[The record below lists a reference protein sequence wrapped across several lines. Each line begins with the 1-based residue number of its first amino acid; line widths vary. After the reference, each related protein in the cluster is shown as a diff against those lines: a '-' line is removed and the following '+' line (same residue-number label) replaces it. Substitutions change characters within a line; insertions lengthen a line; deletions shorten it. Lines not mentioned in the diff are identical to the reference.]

1 LNNIEKNP
9 AEPAEPVRRN
19 PKQARA
25 LATKEAIFEATVQLL
40 EGEGE
45 AAFNTNRIAQRAGV
59 SIGTL
64 YQYFSRKE
72 DILIELAMR
81 ESIKHRTNNARLNS
95 EFEAGALTMDEVVR
109 ASTRSYINQMKGA
122 PATRRMALKVIRDE
136 ATAVQMGRG
145 ANTTSNLLPALK
157 GGTRTMRKTD
167 AFILSRAIMGTVQA
181 AVLEDYKGLYGK
193 AFEDGIVRLVEGYS
207 EGS

>member
-1 LNNIEKNP
+1 MKNP

-25 LATKEAIFEATVQLL
+25 RATKEAIFEATIQLL

-45 AAFNTNRIAQRAGV
+45 AAFNTNRIAERAGV

-81 ESIKHRTNNARLNS
+81 EAVKHRANNTALNAA
-95 EFEAGALTMDEVVR
+95 FEKGTITMEEVVR
-109 ASTRSYINQMKGA
+109 SSTRSYINQMKDH
-122 PATRRMALKVIRDE
+122 PATRRMALKVVRDE
-136 ATAVQMGRG
+136 ATPAQMGQG
-145 ANTTSNLLPALK
+145 ANATSKLLPALTSSTK
-157 GGTRTMRKTD
+157 TMRRTD

-193 AFEDGIVRLVEGYS
+193 AFEDGIVRMVESYRG
-207 EGS
+207 E